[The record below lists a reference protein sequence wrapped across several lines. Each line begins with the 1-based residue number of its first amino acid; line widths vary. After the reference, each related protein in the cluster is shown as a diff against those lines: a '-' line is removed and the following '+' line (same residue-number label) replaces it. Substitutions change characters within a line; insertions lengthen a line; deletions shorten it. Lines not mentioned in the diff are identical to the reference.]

1 MKCKFSEMNLKWRY
15 IRFFASC
22 FTKIFKPAILHR
34 TKNDD
39 TMGEGETC
47 DRSRQVVAPFRTL
60 LPLASLCFGTFEHSA
75 PTEPATG
82 MSVQLL
88 GQPIGASPRKRP
100 PLAPSPAGAAANNSP
115 AGFAISSNMNAKL
128 PVSTQ
133 LQDQVDED
141 DDDLAG
147 FNAFVAAAELGDA
160 ARVSE
165 MLRSGADANWPD
177 NEGWP
182 AIVAA
187 AEEGHTLVLKVL
199 LKHKGILV
207 NLTYVLRKRMKTE
220 TRERK
225 KTSRLAL
232 LFLVLL
238 SPVLRRG
245 IALSDAQEPRQR
257 DRAHEGRTRRPH
269 GGSRRA
275 FEGTWNRRQC

>member
-1 MKCKFSEMNLKWRY
+1 M
-15 IRFFASC
+15 
-22 FTKIFKPAILHR
+22 LHR

-39 TMGEGETC
+39 RMGRAKLVTVHGRFDTP
-47 DRSRQVVAPFRTL
+47 SPFCL
-60 LPLASLCFGTFEHSA
+60 GAFEHSA
-75 PTEPATG
+75 SDRAG
-82 MSVQLL
+82 DRMSVQLL

-182 AIVAA
+182 ALVAA
-187 AEEGHTLVLKVL
+187 AEEGHTLVLRVL

-207 NLTYVLRKRMKTE
+207 NLTYVPAWR
-220 TRERK
+220 
-225 KTSRLAL
+225 AL
-232 LFLVLL
+232 
-238 SPVLRRG
+238 
-245 IALSDAQEPRQR
+245 
-257 DRAHEGRTRRPH
+257 
-269 GGSRRA
+269 
-275 FEGTWNRRQC
+275 